1 MKARNPFD
9 LAGLV
14 AVVTGG
20 GQALGLAMARA
31 LAQAGA
37 RVYING
43 RTAATLEAACRAAAA
58 EGITLLAAP
67 FDIADDAKAD
77 SELTAIADREGRL
90 DILVNNVGM
99 RLRQP
104 VEETDREAFRAMA
117 ETNVTASYGLAR
129 TAAGL
134 MARNGYGRIIM
145 LSSSVAVRAR
155 AGDIAYIANKGAIES
170 LTRGLACEWG
180 AQNIL
185 TNAISPGPFATE
197 ANAEMASDPKFLAMV
212 KDRCPVGR
220 WGDPTEIGGACV
232 FLASPAASFVNGVI
246 LPVDGGIAI
255 QA

>member
-1 MKARNPFD
+1 MTTAHPFD
-9 LAGLV
+9 LSGLV

-31 LAQAGA
+31 LAEAGA

-43 RTAATLEAACRAAAA
+43 RTAATLDAASKAAAA
-58 EGITLLAAP
+58 DGITLIAAP
-67 FDIADDAKAD
+67 FDISDGDSADAA
-77 SELTAIADREGRL
+77 LTAIADREGRL

-99 RLRQP
+99 RLRKP
-104 VEETDREAFRAMA
+104 IEETGRDAFRAMA
-117 ETNVTASYGLAR
+117 ETNVTAPYGLAR
-129 TAAGL
+129 TAATL

-170 LTRGLACEWG
+170 LTRGMACEWG
-180 AQNIL
+180 GQNIL

-197 ANAEMASDPKFLAMV
+197 ANAEMASDPKFQAMV
-212 KDRCPVGR
+212 QERCPVGR
-220 WGDPTEIGGACV
+220 WADPKEIGGACV